1 MMLPNLISVS
11 VMPGCWAAAGVHA
24 ASDRDAAK
32 NTAGA
37 TLLDL
42 LNCDPPGRWPILCY
56 F

>member
-1 MMLPNLISVS
+1 LPNLISVS

-32 NTAGA
+32 NTAEA

-42 LNCDPPGRWPILCY
+42 ITFDPPG
-56 F
+56 